1 MGKLNLILMC
11 GIFVFQKEK
20 VNSGP
25 EKEKV
30 NSGPEREKM
39 IGSTQASP
47 VISSAALPQNKEA
60 SRCTYRN
67 FFMLSLIWQIVNVY
81 CIVDAGGHTQGH
93 VDVVI
98 SDKT

>member
-11 GIFVFQKEK
+11 GIFVFQ
-20 VNSGP
+20 
-25 EKEKV
+25 KEKV

-47 VISSAALPQNKEA
+47 VISSAALPNNNEA
-60 SRCTYRN
+60 SKCTYRN
-67 FFMLSLIWQIVNVY
+67 FFMLILIWQIVNVY
-81 CIVDAGGHTQGH
+81 CIADAGGLPQGH

-98 SDKT
+98 SDNT